1 MYLYIYIYIYI
12 YECHHQTGIGFHEAN
27 ILKGASIQKV
37 LKSRQ
42 ALKYSKGWRHE
53 IAGSPLPLRPSGT
66 LRRKDKIFL
75 FSTLRY
81 INLISTVTC
90 VWKLSICP
98 NKSLGLCVLTDD
110 HHSFLSCWRITE
122 YKSKAFQTSVCP
134 FAMDVFSIYQFYL
147 VQYDIILLWWLKR
160 IFFITRKMFYENC
173 YNNTL

>member
-1 MYLYIYIYIYI
+1 MANKFFWQISFSNNITSIDDVIGDVPIYIYIYI

-90 VWKLSICP
+90 I
-98 NKSLGLCVLTDD
+98 
-110 HHSFLSCWRITE
+110 
-122 YKSKAFQTSVCP
+122 
-134 FAMDVFSIYQFYL
+134 
-147 VQYDIILLWWLKR
+147 
-160 IFFITRKMFYENC
+160 
-173 YNNTL
+173 

>member
-1 MYLYIYIYIYI
+1 MYLYIYIYI

-90 VWKLSICP
+90 IWKLSICP

-110 HHSFLSCWRITE
+110 HHSVLSCWRITE
-122 YKSKAFQTSVCP
+122 YKPKAFQKSACP
-134 FAMDVFSIYQFYL
+134 FLPWMFSLFISFTFCSMILYCYDGYQGFSS
-147 VQYDIILLWWLKR
+147 
-160 IFFITRKMFYENC
+160 
-173 YNNTL
+173 